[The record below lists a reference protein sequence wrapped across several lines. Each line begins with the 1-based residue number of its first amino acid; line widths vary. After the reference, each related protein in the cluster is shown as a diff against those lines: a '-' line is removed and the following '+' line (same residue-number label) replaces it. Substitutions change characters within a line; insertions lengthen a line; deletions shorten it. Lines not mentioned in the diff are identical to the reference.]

1 MVIKEKDTPHL
12 YILNK
17 SDLRKKTDVKNHI
30 IHISAKTG
38 SGIGLLLDSITK
50 QLGLHRISTDTIYVS
65 SLRQKKLLTSCLVSV
80 ESAQK
85 LINSDPL
92 DMSLV
97 AYELRCALDSIDAI
111 LGKTTAEDILNNIFS
126 NFCVGK

>member
-1 MVIKEKDTPHL
+1 M
-12 YILNK
+12 
-17 SDLRKKTDVKNHI
+17 RKKTDVKNHI

-38 SGIGLLLDSITK
+38 SGVSALLDSITK

-65 SLRQKKLLTSCLVSV
+65 SVRQKKLLTSFLVSA
-80 ESAQK
+80 ENAQK
-85 LINSDPL
+85 LINTDPF

>member
-1 MVIKEKDTPHL
+1 MVG
-12 YILNK
+12 
-17 SDLRKKTDVKNHI
+17 V
-30 IHISAKTG
+30 
-38 SGIGLLLDSITK
+38 LLDSITK

-65 SLRQKKLLTSCLVSV
+65 SVRQKKLLTSCLVSV